1 MKPLAQIE
9 KVLHLRSVDLF
20 SHCSAEEIIRIAA
33 IAGER
38 LFEPGEEIYT
48 ANDPPDTLYSIVQGA
63 VGLQSDNG
71 ESLHVRHRQTF
82 GVREILSGRLR
93 TMTATASEPTV
104 ALAIEADDF
113 FDLLSHNIDIVKALF
128 REIIASPSDG
138 DGGAR

>member
-1 MKPLAQIE
+1 LKPLAKIE

-20 SHCSAEEIIRIAA
+20 AHCSAEEIIRITA

-38 LFEPGEEIYT
+38 LFEPGDEIYKV
-48 ANDPPDTLYSIVQGA
+48 NDPPDALYSIVAGA
-63 VGLQSDNG
+63 VALRSDNG
-71 ESLHVRHRQTF
+71 QNLAVRHRQTF

-128 REIIASPSDG
+128 REVIASSSDG
-138 DGGAR
+138 DAR